1 LFFGHNA
8 WITDITS
15 TIQHSMLA
23 NIQAIDS
30 ALHAACLLSAT
41 TCDDSYSQWIQLLKL
56 VATAT
61 YKLIE

>member
-1 LFFGHNA
+1 
-8 WITDITS
+8 
-15 TIQHSMLA
+15 MLA